1 MQSWGWWAFYCLC
14 QLIVFV
20 RGRSFYLFSKSN
32 HICPLKRSICGTNW
46 VYTGRTAGVV
56 HERVAPL
63 SDQCA
68 TRNTLEKYTQE
79 IQEGCVYEQVSAL
92 SARCRTTNGFVTT
105 KPALRESSPSSSSP
119 SFGLRKWRDRLFGF
133 HSTLLSARAEPM
145 SFWQAERDH
154 RSPRSDFLAAAATLL
169 HPRGPRGQSVK
180 PSPAQFH
187 FPIFATKTESQHTY
201 SAAENICS

>member
-1 MQSWGWWAFYCLC
+1 MKDAFGVQTKFAWITDLQSWGWWAFYCLR

-79 IQEGCVYEQVSAL
+79 IHLRNTRGVCVWASKRIVRPVQNHQWLRHDQTSFKRKLTFVIISILWIEKV
-92 SARCRTTNGFVTT
+92 ARSFIWISLN
-105 KPALRESSPSSSSP
+105 PSE
-119 SFGLRKWRDRLFGF
+119 
-133 HSTLLSARAEPM
+133 RASWTHE
-145 SFWQAERDH
+145 
-154 RSPRSDFLAAAATLL
+154 FLASGE
-169 HPRGPRGQSVK
+169 GP
-180 PSPAQFH
+180 
-187 FPIFATKTESQHTY
+187 
-201 SAAENICS
+201 